1 MLTQI
6 DNVAVVQVLQFLVL
20 GFFVLIG
27 CAVVTARLHLPKT
40 KVEPLWD
47 FLMVAV
53 LVIYAVGLKIYF
65 ST

>member
-6 DNVAVVQVLQFLVL
+6 DNVALVQVLQFLVL

-27 CAVVTARLHLPKT
+27 CALVTARLRLPKNRLD
-40 KVEPLWD
+40 PLWD
-47 FLMVAV
+47 VLLVVV